1 MKIVEKLSTYAAL
14 IGVIGA
20 IGGGFYTWG
29 QFNSRLDAIEKKPV
43 VNLKPLHEKDK
54 ALTQQFDEV
63 LLYANEYKVDLI
75 DRIAKVEEK
84 IVPVDLTLV
93 FKEIGKVKESVAMIS
108 IPDSIDLTPVYKEIS
123 KIREQIAMLPE
134 PANLKPI
141 LNSLKE
147 IEEYAW
153 ELEEDIEELSKQ
165 TAIVSKENELQD
177 IQIKEIKKKA
187 NNPLAK

>member
-1 MKIVEKLSTYAAL
+1 MKIIEKLSTYAAL

-29 QFNSRLDAIEKKPV
+29 QFNTRLDAIESTPAVDVGAINKKI
-43 VNLKPLHEKDK
+43 NS
-54 ALTQQFDEV
+54 
-63 LLYANEYKVDLI
+63 NKVELI
-75 DRIAKVEEK
+75 DRIAAAEDSIPETQDMTWVVKEFIAVREEMP
-84 IVPVDLTLV
+84 VQVDLTSV
-93 FKEIGKVKESVAMIS
+93 FKEIG
-108 IPDSIDLTPVYKEIS
+108 

-134 PANLKPI
+134 PANLQPI
-141 LNSLKE
+141 LNSLQAL
-147 IEEYAW
+147 EEYGW

-165 TAIVSKENELQD
+165 VAIVMKENELQD